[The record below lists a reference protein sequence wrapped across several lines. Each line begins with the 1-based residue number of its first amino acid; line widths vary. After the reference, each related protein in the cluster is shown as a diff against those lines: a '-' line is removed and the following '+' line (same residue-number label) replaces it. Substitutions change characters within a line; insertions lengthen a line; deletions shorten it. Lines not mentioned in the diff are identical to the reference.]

1 MLNLMKCCQC
11 RSYILSWTVMHCTEA
26 CEHAPRAMLRKKA
39 CGNTVQDDFVT
50 KMFLSHL
57 RAHYKN
63 ENKILLSPMVFE

>member
-1 MLNLMKCCQC
+1 
-11 RSYILSWTVMHCTEA
+11 MHCTEA